1 MKDRVFVGADV
12 DEARAVAAASLG
24 LPLASL
30 RFVVLEVGTPGGRG
44 LKPTPARIAVMV
56 EEPHSEGHGER
67 RDRPAAHSYQPP
79 AEEAEQAPEDAIR
92 DTLRRVAQA
101 GGLEF
106 VADVGSDRDSVRVEL
121 SGPDALFFLEPD
133 DKGEVLRA
141 TEHLLLRLYG
151 RALEPRTLRLDGVGF
166 RERRDAAL
174 AAEARRHAEAVRN
187 DGQPR
192 TMPPLNSYER
202 RIVHIALRDEPGVST
217 ASTGEGAARRLVIAP
232 ATGEP
237 GSGPQGDPAAE

>member
-12 DEARAVAAASLG
+12 EEARAVAAASLG

-30 RFVVLEVGTPGGRG
+30 RFVVLEAGTSGGRG

-56 EEPHSEGHGER
+56 EEPHSEGHAPR
-67 RDRPAAHSYQPP
+67 RDRPAGSHQPP
-79 AEEAEQAPEDAIR
+79 PEEPDGDPEEAIR

-101 GGLEF
+101 GGLEL
-106 VADVGSDRDSVRVEL
+106 VADVSSDRDSVKVEL
-121 SGPDALFFLEPD
+121 SGPDAAFFLEPD

-141 TEHLLLRLYG
+141 TEHLLLRLHG
-151 RALEPRTLRLDGVGF
+151 RALEPRTLRLDGEGF

-174 AAEARRHAEAVRN
+174 AAEARRHAAAVRS

-217 ASTGEGAARRLVIAP
+217 ASTGEGTARRLVIAP
-232 ATGEP
+232 SSGEP
-237 GSGPQGDPAAE
+237 ARGPQGDPAAE